1 ALDGP
6 RNIAVVNLKGGAH
19 KTTASLMIA
28 ATLGVTRGGNVLAW
42 DNNETRGTLGWRG
55 IRSDHNRTAVD
66 LLQNIDLLRAP
77 EASNADLDPYVR
89 PQVGMSFIVLDSDE
103 DPAAD
108 VSLADRAFGEFND
121 AL

>member
-1 ALDGP
+1 
-6 RNIAVVNLKGGAH
+6 
-19 KTTASLMIA
+19 MIA

-55 IRSDHNRTAVD
+55 IPTDHSRTAVD

-89 PQVGMSFIVLDSDE
+89 PQGGMRFDILASDE
-103 DPAAD
+103 DPGSAAPT
-108 VSLADRAFGEFND
+108 ADNPSGEPT
-121 AL
+121 APLPRST

>member
-1 ALDGP
+1 
-6 RNIAVVNLKGGAH
+6 
-19 KTTASLMIA
+19 MIA

-55 IRSDHNRTAVD
+55 IPSDHNRTAVD

-89 PQVGMSFIVLDSDE
+89 PQGGMQIRSEEHTSELQSRGHLVCRLLLEKKKPPPHETQNNTRS
-103 DPAAD
+103 PTTT
-108 VSLADRAFGEFND
+108 GG
-121 AL
+121 